1 VWGAAGPYAYDCSG
15 LTMRAYQQ
23 VGISLPHYAQ
33 SQFYSGRQIAVA
45 DLQPGDLVF
54 YYSPIHHVGI
64 YIGGGMIVNAEN
76 PGVGVTVTGLF
87 TMPYMGGVRP
97 Y

>member
-1 VWGAAGPYAYDCSG
+1 MWGGAGPTGYDCSG
-15 LTMRAYQQ
+15 LTMRAYES
-23 VGISLPHYAQ
+23 VGVYLPHSAAAQ
-33 SQFYSGRQIAVA
+33 IGGGDPAPVA

-54 YYSPIHHVGI
+54 YYSPFHHVGI

-76 PGVGVTVTGLF
+76 PSVGVTVTGLYS
-87 TMPYMGGVRP
+87 MPFSGASRP

>member
-1 VWGAAGPYAYDCSG
+1 MGCAGPSAYDCSG
-15 LTMRAYQQ
+15 LTMRAYQS
-23 VGISLPHYAQ
+23 VGIWLPHSAAAQ
-33 SQFYSGRQIAVA
+33 FGDGRQIPPSQ
-45 DLQPGDLVF
+45 LQPGDLVF

-76 PGVGVTVTGLF
+76 PSVGVTVTSLYS
-87 TMPYMGGVRP
+87 MPFSGAVRP